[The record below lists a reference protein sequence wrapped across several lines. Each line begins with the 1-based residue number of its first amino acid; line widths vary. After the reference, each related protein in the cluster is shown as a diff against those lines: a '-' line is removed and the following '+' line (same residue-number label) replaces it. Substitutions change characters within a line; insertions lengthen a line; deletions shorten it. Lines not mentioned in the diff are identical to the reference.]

1 MSLRKFGKIK
11 SIFSALALSLLVT
24 GAQAAET
31 IKIGINLPLSGGMK
45 NLGSNSLEGAKIA
58 KDEVNAQGGLLI
70 GDKRYLVEFVEGDNQ
85 SNVEVAVREALS
97 QISGEN
103 VLGIVGPIIS
113 SIAIPVGGISES
125 FKISMISPTSTN
137 PRTTQKRPFVF
148 RACFLDD
155 FQGEVMARFAT
166 RDLKAEKAAVLFDF
180 DNAYPKGLAE
190 FFKLSF
196 EKEKGEGS
204 VVFESWE
211 SDASDLS
218 QQIARIVES
227 DADVLFVPQYSSELP
242 NIFKQLEAGGW
253 SKPVL
258 GGDAWEASD
267 LLEICGESCKGQ
279 YFSSHFAALGA
290 KGMAGDFVKKF
301 NEVNGSTPTA
311 FGGLGYDSAK
321 LLMEAISRIDS
332 FSGNLFIDRAK
343 IKEQMAAI
351 KDFQGVS
358 GVINMNPSGDPLK
371 GAVIIRITDTGE
383 FESYTTVNP

>member
-1 MSLRKFGKIK
+1 MSPKKFGRIK
-11 SIFSALALSLLVT
+11 SILSALALSLLVT

-45 NLGSNSLEGAKIA
+45 DLGVNSLQGAEIA

-70 GDKRYLVEFVEGDNQ
+70 GGQRYLVEYVVGDNQ

-103 VLGIVGPIIS
+103 VLGIIGPIIS

-137 PRTTQKRPFVF
+137 PRTTLKRPFVF

-155 FQGEVMARFAT
+155 FQGEVMARFAI
-166 RDLKAEKAAVLFDF
+166 RDLKAEKAAVLFDVE
-180 DNAYPKGLAE
+180 NAYPKGLAE

-211 SDASDLS
+211 TDAGDLS
-218 QQIARIVES
+218 QQIARIVDS
-227 DADVLFVPQYSSELP
+227 GADVLFVPQYSNELP

-253 SKPVL
+253 DKPVL

-267 LLEICGESCKGQ
+267 LIEICGDSCKGQ

-290 KGMAGDFVKKF
+290 QGMAGEFVKNF
-301 NEVNGSTPTA
+301 EAVNGTMPTA

-321 LLMEAISRIDS
+321 LLLEAVSRIDS
-332 FSGNLFIDRAK
+332 FSGNMFIDRAK

-351 KDFQGVS
+351 KGFQGVS
-358 GVINMNPSGDPLK
+358 GEVNMNPSGDPLK
-371 GAVIIRITDTGE
+371 GAVIIRITDAGD
-383 FESYTTVNP
+383 FEAYTTVNP